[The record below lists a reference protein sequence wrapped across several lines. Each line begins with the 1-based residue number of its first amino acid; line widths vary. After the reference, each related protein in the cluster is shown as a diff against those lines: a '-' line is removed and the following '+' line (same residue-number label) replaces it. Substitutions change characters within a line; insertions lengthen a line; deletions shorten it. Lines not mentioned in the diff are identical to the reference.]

1 MAKEIAGYPGKAGF
15 LFLGFL
21 GEEARAETTPAQRA
35 ALGELLHTY
44 QTFQQDDKQLRQL
57 VVTGRQSQAIV
68 HTMGPLSNNFET
80 YDRALV
86 KLTDLHRQAFD
97 AAVGDGDRALGGW
110 NLLLPIAALVAA
122 ALVLAG
128 VGPRLS
134 EYR

>member
-1 MAKEIAGYPGKAGF
+1 
-15 LFLGFL
+15 
-21 GEEARAETTPAQRA
+21 
-35 ALGELLHTY
+35 LGELLHTY